1 VTTKRFALEPGG
13 APRLE
18 ITWRYGFKDVV
29 IKIDGLEIGRVNDPG
44 ELKLGRD
51 FALADGSTLRVQLVS
66 KFHSRELL
74 VLRNGEP
81 LPGSSSHPQTIQR
94 AAYGILYTIAAFTA
108 IFGVLAVS
116 SGDEKFGG
124 VAGGIGML
132 VEAAIYALLAWR
144 VSRRSLIALYIALV
158 LFAADTVFSLAQ
170 PGVHGLIVRVLVFI
184 ALIRGI
190 PAIKELRMRTEPP
203 PTVPA

>member
-1 VTTKRFALEPGG
+1 VTTKRFALQPGG

-18 ITWRYGFKDVV
+18 ISWRYGFKDVV
-29 IKIDGLEIGRVNDPG
+29 IKVDGLEIGRVSDPS
-44 ELKLGRD
+44 ELKLGRE
-51 FALADGSTLRVQLVS
+51 FALGDGSTLRVELVS
-66 KFHSRELL
+66 KFHTRELR

-94 AAYGILYTIAAFTA
+94 AAYGLLYAIAAFTA
-108 IFGVLAVS
+108 IFGVAAIAS
-116 SGDEKFGG
+116 HNEKLGG

-158 LFAADTVFSLAQ
+158 LFVADTAFSLAQ
-170 PGVHGLIVRVLVFI
+170 PGSHGLIVRILIFI
-184 ALIRGI
+184 ALIRGV
-190 PAIKELRMRTEPP
+190 PAIRELRLQGEPP
-203 PTVPA
+203 PSVPG